1 MRAVFLVRE
10 AHAGKEREI
19 INGKA
24 RWQRMQ
30 RRNAGHSPKPCCPAA
45 ANRLPAAARK
55 STDTRPLACSA
66 NLGPLGEPGTA
77 QRTQGRPTSPGS
89 SDEAAPTNLERVG
102 FNKPNRAQAPRRP
115 YPVAAHGARTPWPHT
130 APVPRGRIRR
140 PYHGTRTPYPHLRLR
155 STPICVS
162 TFSRAPN
169 RAVSTC
175 RRPNRL
181 GTIRMRPPDGP
192 ASARAR
198 SAEASH
204 GNRRSPFRPQLH
216 RPR

>member
-1 MRAVFLVRE
+1 MNSLQNSEFLPIEGRFPCKGGACRERAGDNQRE
-10 AHAGKEREI
+10 SPLAKNA
-19 INGKA
+19 A
-24 RWQRMQ
+24 PQ
-30 RRNAGHSPKPCCPAA
+30 RRSFAQAVLPRGSKPFACGRAQI
-45 ANRLPAAARK
+45 NRHTPPGL
-55 STDTRPLACSA
+55 
-66 NLGPLGEPGTA
+66 LGEPEAA
-77 QRTQGRPTSPGS
+77 QRTWDRPANPGS
-89 SDEAAPTNLERVG
+89 PDKSRIVRRSS
-102 FNKPNRAQAPRRP
+102 PNEP
-115 YPVAAHGARTPWPHT
+115 GARRFQQAEQGPSAT
-130 APVPRGRIRR
+130 APVPRGRTRR